1 MVSSLRKLDQLLRH
15 FEDGVLAALLGG
27 MILLA
32 TLQIGLRNLA
42 DTGFIWADPLLRIM
56 VLWLGL
62 VGAVAATRDDRHINI
77 DLLSRFAT
85 GRWQAATKMLTDLF
99 AAFICGVVAWNS
111 YLFVVGEAE
120 YGLTGIADV
129 PVWIFQSIIPAA
141 FALMTLR
148 FAVHALMQLEGV
160 IRGEHKT

>member
-15 FEDGVLAALLGG
+15 FEDGVLAVLLGG

-42 DTGFIWADPLLRIM
+42 DTGFIWADPVLRIM

-85 GRWQAATKMLTDLF
+85 GRWRAATKVLTDLF
-99 AAFICGVVAWNS
+99 AAFICGVVTWNS
-111 YLFVVGEAE
+111 YEFVVGEAE

-141 FALMTLR
+141 FALMAFR
-148 FAVHALMQLEGV
+148 FAVHAFMQLEGV
-160 IRGEHKT
+160 FRGEQKT